1 MNELP
6 SRPPQK
12 IIRHADATRW
22 LEGYAFLEAAREESE
37 AIRANTRRIVE
48 KARNEGL
55 AQGRDEGLKG
65 ASVLLAQT
73 SAEVDVYLAGLEQSL
88 ADLAL
93 DIVRQVLAP
102 MDASE
107 RLLSCTRKALT
118 AFRADQALTLYVA
131 PTQLDALK
139 AQLEPALAE
148 RLNVEGDASV
158 APDHGRLSSAIASV
172 EIGLEAQLGAIR
184 QALLPHSAELP
195 K

>member
-1 MNELP
+1 MSDLP

-12 IIRHADATRW
+12 IIRHDDAARW
-22 LEGYAFLEAAREESE
+22 VEGYAFLEAAREESE
-37 AIRANTRRIVE
+37 TIRANTRRIVE

-55 AQGRDEGLKG
+55 AQGRDEGLQG
-65 ASVLLAQT
+65 ASVLLAQA
-73 SAEVDVYLAGLEQSL
+73 SAEVDGYLAGLEQSL

-93 DIVRQVLAP
+93 NIVRQVLAP
-102 MDASE
+102 MDACE
-107 RLLSCTRKALT
+107 LLLACTRKALA

-148 RLNVEGDASV
+148 RLSVEGDATV
-158 APDHGRLSSAIASV
+158 APDNGRLSSTIASV
-172 EIGLEAQLGAIR
+172 EIGLEAQLRAIR

-195 K
+195 L